1 MQSRVFKSDALLL
14 LTAMIWGSTFVV
26 QRIGMDHVGPFTFTA
41 TRFFLGGL
49 CLLPL
54 LFRRSAPVVKAPLA
68 TEVRGIVMAGLL
80 LFAGISFQQVGL
92 MHTTAGKAG
101 FITGLYVVLVPIFGL
116 ALGHRSSWHG
126 FAGAALAL
134 VGLSVLSLTGDHFS
148 LGQGD
153 GLVVIGAFCWAAHV
167 QVLGYFAPRMD
178 GIKLAFG
185 QFMLCS
191 FLAFLVAFSCETL
204 TSAAIAS
211 AAIPICYG
219 GFLSV
224 GVGFTLQIIAQ
235 KDAPPAHAAIILSL
249 ETVFAALGGWLILH
263 EELGLRMLLGCGLMF
278 AGMMVSQLG
287 QLKAEPQ
294 PE

>member
-41 TRFFLGGL
+41 TRFLLGGL

-54 LFRRSAPVVKAPLA
+54 MFKRSAPTVKASLA
-68 TEVRGIVMAGLL
+68 TEARGILLAGLL
-80 LFAGISFQQVGL
+80 LFAGISLQQVGI

-126 FAGAALAL
+126 LAGAVLAL
-134 VGLSVLSLTGDHFS
+134 IGLSVLSLTGGRFR

-153 GLVVIGAFCWAAHV
+153 GLVLIGAFCWAAHV

-191 FLAFLVAFSCETL
+191 LLAFIVAFACETI
-204 TSAAIAS
+204 TGAAIAG

-249 ETVFAALGGWLILH
+249 ETVFAALCGWLILH
-263 EELGLRMLLGCGLMF
+263 EELGMRMLLGCGLMF
-278 AGMMVSQLG
+278 AGMLISQLG
-287 QLKAEPQ
+287 QLRSESTPA
-294 PE
+294 